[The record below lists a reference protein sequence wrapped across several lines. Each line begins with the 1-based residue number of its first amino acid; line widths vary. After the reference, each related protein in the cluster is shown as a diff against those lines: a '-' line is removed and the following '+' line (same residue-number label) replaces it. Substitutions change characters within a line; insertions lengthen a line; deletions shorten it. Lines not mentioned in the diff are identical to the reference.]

1 MKVTLGDARGIMAGL
16 PEVMKEKLPMKMSY
30 WFARTIREL
39 TDHTQD
45 TEGVRKKLVEKYA
58 AKDKKGK
65 FIEKDGQYDI
75 KDIEGFNKEFQ
86 PILDQE
92 IEIKYDGITLEE
104 LEKITGE
111 QECPECK
118 KKIPSQVT
126 FKGIDI
132 FNLGKL
138 ILDPLE
144 EK

>member
-1 MKVTLGDARGIMAGL
+1 MKLTLGDARGIIVGL

-39 TDHTQD
+39 SDHTQD
-45 TEGVRKKLVEKYA
+45 TEGVRTKLVEKYA

-75 KDIEGFNKEFQ
+75 KDMKGFNKEFQ

>member
-1 MKVTLGDARGIMAGL
+1 MKLTLGDARGIMAGL
-16 PEVMKEKLPMKMSY
+16 PEVMKEKLPMKTSY

-39 TDHTQD
+39 SDHMQD
-45 TEGVRKKLVEKYA
+45 MEEVRKKLVEKYA
-58 AKDKKGK
+58 AKDKKGN
-65 FIEKDGQYDI
+65 FIEKNGQYDI
-75 KDIEGFNKEFQ
+75 KDIKGFNKEFQ

-92 IEIKYDGITLEE
+92 VEIKYDGITLEE

-118 KKIPSQVT
+118 KKIPSQVI

-138 ILDPLE
+138 IVDPPE